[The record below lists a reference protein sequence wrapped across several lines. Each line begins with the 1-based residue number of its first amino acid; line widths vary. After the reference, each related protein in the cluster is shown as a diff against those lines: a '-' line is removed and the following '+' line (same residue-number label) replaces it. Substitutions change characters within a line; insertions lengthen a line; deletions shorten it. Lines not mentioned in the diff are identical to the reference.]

1 MAKTVFRPFEIKTID
16 EKVMFKLPHNFEP
29 EVEEVPVIEE
39 PVYEGPTAEDLRR
52 EAEEFKVQWEAE
64 KQQMLAQ
71 AQAQAE
77 EIIANAE
84 KSAFEEVKRQTDQL
98 QIVKTTA
105 ETEAAEILR
114 KAQEESAT
122 MIADA
127 EAQKQKIRDEAYSA
141 GFTEGQEKGF
151 AEGNMEAQRLIDRL
165 HVMLDRIMDKREEI
179 LEGTEQQIVELVLL
193 MTRKVVKIISENQRN
208 VVMSNVLQALR
219 KVKGRG
225 DVTVRV
231 NLADVKL
238 TTEHTKE
245 FMDAVENIQNISI
258 VEDSTIDRGGCIVET
273 DFGAIDARI
282 SSQLAEL
289 EQKILEISPIKS
301 VSKTSGLESKS

>member
-84 KSAFEEVKRQTDQL
+84 KTAFEEVKRQTDQV
-98 QIVKTTA
+98 QIVKTNA

-114 KAQEESAT
+114 KAQEESAAL
-122 MIADA
+122 IADA

-141 GFTEGQEKGF
+141 GFTEGHEKGF
-151 AEGNMEAQRLIDRL
+151 AEGNMEAQRLVDRL

-282 SSQLAEL
+282 ASQLAEL